1 MTCYPLACV
10 CVCLCVSYLDLIA
23 SNFSSLPAWQPAR
36 IIGCHH
42 ELTALFTLVVTA
54 VCYQLYQ
61 IHSLCVCSCM
71 LKVPVLVVSSII
83 MAKKEEEEKRSRPE
97 TFSRTQSVLKIY
109 CIKYMLC
116 FVHVCRTQAACH
128 WTNRTMVSEGEAV
141 FGHICHEEWGPELV
155 MHASFSWFQRFCIM
169 CSIV

>member
-1 MTCYPLACV
+1 MLAYEYRLRISPALLIAGFLSTKMYGMLGWQEDGKRGWKWVTLENSKCHDMLPV
-10 CVCLCVSYLDLIA
+10 SACVCLCVSYLDLIA

-42 ELTALFTLVVTA
+42 ELTALFTLVVAA

-83 MAKKEEEEKRSRPE
+83 MAKKRRRK
-97 TFSRTQSVLKIY
+97 KIQAGDVQQNTI
-109 CIKYMLC
+109 CIKKY
-116 FVHVCRTQAACH
+116 TA
-128 WTNRTMVSEGEAV
+128 
-141 FGHICHEEWGPELV
+141 
-155 MHASFSWFQRFCIM
+155 
-169 CSIV
+169 

>member
-1 MTCYPLACV
+1 MTCYPLA

-42 ELTALFTLVVTA
+42 ELTALFTLVVAA

-61 IHSLCVCSCM
+61 RHSLCVCSCM

-83 MAKKEEEEKRSRPE
+83 MVKKRRRRRK
-97 TFSRTQSVLKIY
+97 KIQAGDVQQNTV
-109 CIKYMLC
+109 CIKNILHKVY
-116 FVHVCRTQAACH
+116 
-128 WTNRTMVSEGEAV
+128 
-141 FGHICHEEWGPELV
+141 V
-155 MHASFSWFQRFCIM
+155 MFRPRLQNTSCLSLDQQNHGQ
-169 CSIV
+169 

>member
-1 MTCYPLACV
+1 M
-10 CVCLCVSYLDLIA
+10 SYLDLIA

-42 ELTALFTLVVTA
+42 ELTALFTLVVAT

-61 IHSLCVCSCM
+61 RHSLCVCSCM

-83 MAKKEEEEKRSRPE
+83 MAKKEKEEEEKRSRPE
-97 TFSRTQSVLKIY
+97 KSSRTQRVLKIY

-155 MHASFSWFQRFCIM
+155 MHASFTAGFSDSVLCAQ
-169 CSIV
+169 